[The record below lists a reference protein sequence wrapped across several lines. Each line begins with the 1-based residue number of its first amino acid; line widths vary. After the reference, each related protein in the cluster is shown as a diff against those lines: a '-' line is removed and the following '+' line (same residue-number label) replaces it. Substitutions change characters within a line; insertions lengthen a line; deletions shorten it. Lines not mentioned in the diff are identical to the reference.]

1 MNHAPECRRTPTARD
16 QERCAACR
24 AEQAAINAGGSDRE
38 RRAEALYYANRP
50 ATAMLEWSELPPA
63 RKDEYRR
70 QAQSDQ
76 TNAAAYVG
84 TAMRGRM
91 DDIAD
96 LVEIAAAGAST
107 VDHAD
112 RLEAL
117 GIESQL
123 DDDASREEADERLSE
138 LPLCVERTMTFEV
151 VLGTG
156 GPDDRL
162 CFECEIGLACP
173 ADDDTI
179 TTPTYEIR
187 RVLYRYSWSGSGE
200 VELYGEDREAA
211 EAFARRV
218 VPELVE

>member
-1 MNHAPECRRTPTARD
+1 MTTSNGT
-16 QERCAACR
+16 
-24 AEQAAINAGGSDRE
+24 DRE

-50 ATAMLEWSELPPA
+50 GQERREWSQLRPVE
-63 RKDEYRR
+63 RDEYRR
-70 QAQSDQ
+70 QAQREGFSDEVSDGSSDQ

-91 DDIAD
+91 DDIRALVGIAETND
-96 LVEIAAAGAST
+96 LSRVSDLSNAQI
-107 VDHAD
+107 
-112 RLEAL
+112 EAL
-117 GIESQL
+117 GIDVTDNAGEWC
-123 DDDASREEADERLSE
+123 EEAEERLAE
-138 LPLCVERTMTFEV
+138 FPLCVEATTTFEV

-162 CFECEIGLACP
+162 CFECDRVDLAAVHGQTVP
-173 ADDDTI
+173 FADRWA
-179 TTPTYEIR
+179 YEIR